1 MDPGDRR
8 GPDVIIAR
16 TPYRIS
22 FFGGGTDYPAW
33 FREHGGRV
41 LSATINRYCHIT
53 CRFMPPFFDFKSR
66 VVWSHIEVLRENRDV
81 LHPVLKALF
90 DHMGLDQGIELTHNG
105 DLPAQSGLGSSS
117 SFTVCALHALHALQ
131 GTMVTKRDLAHQA
144 IHVEQELLRENV
156 GIQDQIA
163 AAHGGFNRIDIT
175 HDGNYAVHPM
185 TLDPLRQQEFERH
198 LILLYTGQSRRAT
211 NIAAEQIKN
220 TPNKTKELE
229 AMQAMVDDAIGIVT
243 GTGPIAE
250 FGKLIHEG
258 WEIKRTLASAIAPA
272 FVNEIYDTARKHG
285 ALGGKLLGAG
295 GGGFMLLF
303 AKPENH
309 VAILEALSSLL
320 VVPIELE
327 RAGSHLIFYEPQN
340 YSRTVRHGLRQFN
353 RFVQC

>member
-1 MDPGDRR
+1 M
-8 GPDVIIAR
+8 IIAR

-156 GIQDQIA
+156 GCQDQTLA
-163 AAHGGFNRIDIT
+163 AFGGFNRLDFDRDCGIRIT
-175 HDGNYAVHPM
+175 PVTICP
-185 TLDPLRQQEFERH
+185 ERLADLESH
-198 LILLYTGQSRRAT
+198 LMLVFTGFSRNASE
-211 NIAAEQIKN
+211 IAAAQVRS
-220 TPNKTKELE
+220 L
-229 AMQAMVDDAIGIVT
+229 
-243 GTGPIAE
+243 AE
-250 FGKLIHEG
+250 REHE
-258 WEIKRTLASAIAPA
+258 
-272 FVNEIYDTARKHG
+272 
-285 ALGGKLLGAG
+285 
-295 GGGFMLLF
+295 
-303 AKPENH
+303 
-309 VAILEALSSLL
+309 
-320 VVPIELE
+320 
-327 RAGSHLIFYEPQN
+327 
-340 YSRTVRHGLRQFN
+340 
-353 RFVQC
+353 